1 MKHKLLRNSW
11 ATGLDADPGAAVTIQ
26 LRLLTEV
33 LLMATMTCML
43 ATALWTTLVYTSMLV
58 MR

>member
-1 MKHKLLRNSW
+1 MNHKLLRNSW
-11 ATGLDADPGAAVTIQ
+11 ATGLDDDPSAAVTIQ

-43 ATALWTTLVYTSMLV
+43 ATALWTALIYTSMLV
-58 MR
+58 IR